1 MYGPLIS
8 GYASLF
14 NVEDGAGDRVV
25 PGAFRKSLTG
35 RSISRIAML
44 WQHDQSRPI
53 GRWEQIYEDRRGL
66 RVVGRLVMDT
76 ALGREAAALMK
87 AGALSGLSIGFQA
100 RKARRPLNKSNRNTR
115 LLTEIDL
122 WEVSLVTFPQADGA
136 RARLLTSTV

>member
-1 MYGPLIS
+1 MHGPLIS

-53 GRWEQIYEDRRGL
+53 GRWERIYEDRRGL

-115 LLTEIDL
+115 FLTEIDL
-122 WEVSLVTFPQADGA
+122 WEISLVTFPQADGA
-136 RARLLTSTV
+136 RACLLSPTV

>member
-1 MYGPLIS
+1 MHGPLIS

-122 WEVSLVTFPQADGA
+122 WEISLVTFPQADGA